1 MFYRCRC
8 PDRALPVSS
17 RREAR
22 DAPRAFGQRKRV
34 RHFRPLLPEV
44 PGALLVVIH
53 GEEAD
58 LGWMLLV
65 PAE

>member
-1 MFYRCRC
+1 MFYRCHCSNRT
-8 PDRALPVSS
+8 LPVSPS
-17 RREAR
+17 REAR
-22 DAPRAFGQRKRV
+22 DVPHGFGQRKRV
-34 RHFRPLLPEV
+34 RRFRPLLPDV